1 MMSDQNDE
9 GSQSNIDV
17 AKPNLTL
24 QDLTLMAEIIQ
35 ECTSRG
41 VWQASELSS
50 VGKLYDRLESFLTS
64 AGIDLNKKS
73 KGYVCTNM

>member
-1 MMSDQNDE
+1 MSEQIDE
-9 GSQSNIDV
+9 ESQSNIENTV

-24 QDLTLMAEIIQ
+24 QDLTLMTEIIQ

-50 VGKLYDRLESFLTS
+50 VGRLYDRLESFLTS
-64 AGIDLNKKS
+64 AGVDLNKK
-73 KGYVCTNM
+73 K